1 MDYIAR
7 VIMCGLYGVVGYF
20 GLWLCGMP
28 AKPIGYLGAAL
39 VSVAVLRLTF
49 AIGRAVKEA

>member
-7 VIMCGLYGVVGYF
+7 VIMCGLYGVIGYF

-39 VSVAVLRLTF
+39 VSVAVVHLAF
-49 AIGRAVKEA
+49 AIGRSVKEA